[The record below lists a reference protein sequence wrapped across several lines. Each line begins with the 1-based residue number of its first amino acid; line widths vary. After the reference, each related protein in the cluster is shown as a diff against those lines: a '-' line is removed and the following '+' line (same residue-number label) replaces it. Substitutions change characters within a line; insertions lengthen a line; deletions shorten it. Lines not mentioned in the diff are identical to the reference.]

1 MFHRPHRPTIA
12 PIAPPAPTAPDRNP
26 KMDPTVRRTTGRNH
40 MQQIPRATRLATIAI
55 GSMIAAV
62 ACAPPTPS
70 IAPQPGTTAPSA
82 ATGLPSDPRPARR
95 ARTTTASTRCSSPPG
110 RSAWEPMIPTRSVSS
125 RRRIWARLE
134 LRSERPAHEVTL
146 TSGYWIDTTEVTNAA
161 FADFVAD
168 GGYAT
173 EAWWSDE
180 GWSWLET
187 QDAAALPDD
196 CVDPLDDHPRV
207 CITWFEAEAYA
218 AWRGGSLPTEAQW
231 EYAARGPD
239 SRIFPW
245 GDEWDPTKAWI
256 VDATESTAVGSLPE
270 GASWVGALDMSG
282 NAMEWVA
289 DWWRVTAYED
299 AAHEDPTGPAL
310 GSAKVEKGGWWGAV
324 PYVGRSAYRHFED
337 PPTYRDHHIGVRV
350 VSPADPT

>member
-1 MFHRPHRPTIA
+1 
-12 PIAPPAPTAPDRNP
+12 
-26 KMDPTVRRTTGRNH
+26 
-40 MQQIPRATRLATIAI
+40 
-55 GSMIAAV
+55 MIAAV
-62 ACAPPTPS
+62 ACTPPTPS

-82 ATGLPSDPRPARR
+82 RTSLPSDPAPGTT
-95 ARTTTASTRCSSPPG
+95 RTDDHGVDQVFVPTGTFRMGTDEPDPTGILAPPD
-110 RSAWEPMIPTRSVSS
+110 
-125 RRRIWARLE
+125 WARLE

-146 TSGYWIDTTEVTNAA
+146 NSGYWIDTTEVTNAA
-161 FADFVAD
+161 FSAFVGD

-196 CVDPLDDHPRV
+196 RVDPLDDHPRV

-231 EYAARGPD
+231 EVAARGPD

-256 VDATESTAVGSLPE
+256 VEATESTAVGSLPE

-289 DWWRVTAYED
+289 DWWRVTAYQD
-299 AAHEDPTGPAL
+299 AAREDPTGPAL

>member
-1 MFHRPHRPTIA
+1 MITD
-12 PIAPPAPTAPDRNP
+12 PIGILAPPD
-26 KMDPTVRRTTGRNH
+26 
-40 MQQIPRATRLATIAI
+40 
-55 GSMIAAV
+55 
-62 ACAPPTPS
+62 
-70 IAPQPGTTAPSA
+70 
-82 ATGLPSDPRPARR
+82 
-95 ARTTTASTRCSSPPG
+95 
-110 RSAWEPMIPTRSVSS
+110 
-125 RRRIWARLE
+125 WARLE

>member
-1 MFHRPHRPTIA
+1 
-12 PIAPPAPTAPDRNP
+12 
-26 KMDPTVRRTTGRNH
+26 
-40 MQQIPRATRLATIAI
+40 MQRIPRATRLATVAIA
-55 GSMIAAV
+55 SMLAAV
-62 ACAPPTPS
+62 ACTPPSPSAAPHT
-70 IAPQPGTTAPSA
+70 GTTAPSP
-82 ATGLPSDPRPARR
+82 ATGLPSDPAPGTTRTDDRGVDQVFVPAGTFRMGTDDTDPTGIL
-95 ARTTTASTRCSSPPG
+95 APP
-110 RSAWEPMIPTRSVSS
+110 E
-125 RRRIWARLE
+125 WARLE

-180 GWSWLET
+180 GWAWLET

-196 CVDPLDDHPRV
+196 CVEPLADHPRV

-231 EYAARGPD
+231 EFAARGPD

-245 GDEWDPTKAWI
+245 GDEWDPAKARI
-256 VDATESTAVGSLPE
+256 VDATESSAVGSLPE
-270 GASWVGALDMSG
+270 GASWVGGLDMSG

-289 DWWRVTAYED
+289 DWWRVTAYQD
-299 AAHEDPTGPAL
+299 AAREDPTGPAL

-350 VSPADPT
+350 ASPADPT